1 MKQGLQLYVLLLI
14 EGEESGV
21 VEDFNPEEF
30 LQKLNAEYEAEV
42 RTL

>member
-1 MKQGLQLYVLLLI
+1 MI

-30 LQKLNAEYEAEV
+30 LQKLNAEYESEV
-42 RTL
+42 CAL